1 MTWTSDDNGGDDLN
15 LDFATDAVEPQKAF
29 EPLPPGRYRVGV
41 RKVSIK
47 PTKAGNGK
55 RLNVELVV
63 VDGDCKGRVVFHG
76 LNIQHATPQAQEIG
90 RRELAG
96 LLLAAGMPGAR
107 DMAQLVG
114 VEVVATLKVRPA
126 RDGYDASNEV
136 RGYEPC
142 SGSTQTST
150 PPASAA
156 PGAAPKK
163 PPRFIG

>member
-1 MTWTSDDNGGDDLN
+1 MTWTSDDAATDDLS

-55 RLNVELVV
+55 RLNVELCVL
-63 VDGDCKGRVVFHG
+63 DGDCKGRVVFHG
-76 LNIQHATPQAQEIG
+76 INIQHSTPQAQEIG

-114 VEVVATLKVRPA
+114 VEVVASLKVRPA
-126 RDGYDASNEV
+126 RDGYEASNEV
-136 RGYEPC
+136 RGYEPV
-142 SGSTQTST
+142 GGAAST
-150 PPASAA
+150 PPAAAA
-156 PGAAPKK
+156 PGAAPAKK
-163 PPRFIG
+163 APRFIG